1 MCVLCVPN
9 HQIHEDCVKDI
20 QTGIS
25 EKVSKMQTEIESKLR
40 ENEECKVRLERS
52 CVAIESVKA
61 QMKEH
66 LTQRKLELD
75 QCFDNMLKELYKTYG
90 GAHHHS
96 LTVSKAE
103 TYEKTLLSLNDSIK
117 QVAADPNLKLLCK
130 VIKTFDQLRV
140 HPLNP
145 NSKIPKFKP
154 YKGNSNLFGEIVQVQ
169 NEKPTEE
176 SGFQIFVK
184 YMMGKCIAVFTEPFE
199 TVGELKC
206 KISVKLG
213 IPVDQQK
220 LFIHVTRELEIN
232 KRPLAYYGIKHGTTL
247 FVMRTVPQT

>member
-1 MCVLCVPN
+1 M
-9 HQIHEDCVKDI
+9 
-20 QTGIS
+20 
-25 EKVSKMQTEIESKLR
+25 
-40 ENEECKVRLERS
+40 
-52 CVAIESVKA
+52 
-61 QMKEH
+61 
-66 LTQRKLELD
+66 
-75 QCFDNMLKELYKTYG
+75 
-90 GAHHHS
+90 
-96 LTVSKAE
+96 
-103 TYEKTLLSLNDSIK
+103 SLNDSIK

-140 HPLNP
+140 HPLDS

-154 YKGNSNLFGEIVQVQ
+154 YKGNSNLFGEILQVP
-169 NEKPTEE
+169 NEKPTDE

-184 YMMGKCIAVFTEPFE
+184 QLMGKYIAVFTEPFE

-220 LFIHVTRELEIN
+220 LFIHFTRRELEIN
-232 KRPLAYYGIKHGTTL
+232 KRPLAYYGVKHGNTL